1 MPDELIVK
9 RPELLPPVEPEPEP
23 DDTVEMTDEMR
34 GQSAAD
40 QTKDI
45 EPSEKAKT
53 VSLDDARK
61 KRGRRGIDRLPNDL
75 TDTKVVVR
83 GKEQVEVFFQG
94 LQLSANIRT
103 SAAFAGLP
111 LEVVASWIR
120 KGRDGA
126 SDVYIEFL
134 ERIERTV
141 ATFEMTHLGVLHEAA
156 AAGNAKAS
164 MWLLERVLPSKYGRD
179 EKLRITGESEKPVT
193 FKVKWPD
200 PPIMK
205 ASSE

>member
-1 MPDELIVK
+1 MPDELTVR
-9 RPELLPPVEPEPEP
+9 RPELLPPAIPEPEE
-23 DDTVEMTDEMR
+23 VEPVDEMR
-34 GQSAAD
+34 GQNAAD
-40 QTKDI
+40 QITDV

-61 KRGRRGIDRLPNDL
+61 RRGRKALAKLPNDL
-75 TDTKVVVR
+75 TDTAVAVR
-83 GKEQVEVFFQG
+83 GKSQVEVFFQG

-111 LEVVASWIR
+111 LDVVASWIR
-120 KGRDGA
+120 KGRDGTSEA
-126 SDVYIEFL
+126 YVEFL
-134 ERIERTV
+134 ERIEKTV

-156 AAGNAKAS
+156 ANGNAKAS

-179 EKLRITGESEKPVT
+179 EKLRVAGDGDKPVT
-193 FKVKWPD
+193 LKVKWPD
-200 PPIMK
+200 PPAIR